1 MLNRGRNIEKG
12 RVITRRMFILAAAKI
27 LLFAGISSRLYSL
40 QISDREKYEILSDK
54 LEAEKQALMFEEDEL
69 KKSVQ
74 RAYFGMKENLK
85 LIDALLTAIQSAKI
99 ELDANIKSSKAGIRR
114 QLDVLIAQ
122 QKLIKV
128 QNDLIQARVN
138 VILFWAQ
145 LNMLSGNLDGET
157 ISFLNNLIDM

>member
-1 MLNRGRNIEKG
+1 
-12 RVITRRMFILAAAKI
+12 
-27 LLFAGISSRLYSL
+27 
-40 QISDREKYEILSDK
+40 
-54 LEAEKQALMFEEDEL
+54 
-69 KKSVQ
+69 
-74 RAYFGMKENLK
+74 MKENLK